1 MSKDDE
7 SRSTYSPAQ
16 HKRKGKNL
24 DLQILI
30 HFIHNN
36 VQIVKMKIAVLL
48 FCAIAEETST
58 LILKEALAE
67 TCLIDERSHRSQF
80 VLVRKYE
87 PAIAIPLA
95 HSQRSTL
102 SRACKI

>member
-1 MSKDDE
+1 
-7 SRSTYSPAQ
+7 
-16 HKRKGKNL
+16 
-24 DLQILI
+24 
-30 HFIHNN
+30 
-36 VQIVKMKIAVLL
+36 MKIAVLL

-67 TCLIDERSHRSQF
+67 TCFIDESHRSQS
-80 VLVRKYE
+80 VLVGKNE

>member
-1 MSKDDE
+1 
-7 SRSTYSPAQ
+7 
-16 HKRKGKNL
+16 
-24 DLQILI
+24 
-30 HFIHNN
+30 
-36 VQIVKMKIAVLL
+36 MKIAVLL

-67 TCLIDERSHRSQF
+67 TRLIDERSHQSQS
-80 VLVRKYE
+80 VLVGKNE

-95 HSQRSTL
+95 HSQRSIL